1 MPGGA
6 RDAGGRAMT
15 GQGSAE
21 QIRRRRERDRINHAR
36 ARARDRGEDPGKI
49 GGPEPAVRRVALPVS
64 RAPQT
69 GWQDRA
75 ACRTSP
81 PQWVDAETDANAA
94 KACGCAR
101 AARCAA
107 TASGRRPPTG
117 RSPGY
122 GAGWTC
128 PRRLTVVA
136 TLAAGLLVEIYAST
150 LLRRIRGEATHAST
164 RIPDVGNP

>member
-1 MPGGA
+1 
-6 RDAGGRAMT
+6 MT
-15 GQGSAE
+15 GQESAE

-81 PQWVDAETDANAA
+81 PQWFDAETDANAA
-94 KACGCAR
+94 KALRVCAGCPVRRDCFGAAAADR
-101 AARCAA
+101 AESGVWGGVDLSAAARTAGKAA
-107 TASGRRPPTG
+107 AS
-117 RSPGY
+117 
-122 GAGWTC
+122 
-128 PRRLTVVA
+128 
-136 TLAAGLLVEIYAST
+136 
-150 LLRRIRGEATHAST
+150 
-164 RIPDVGNP
+164 